1 MTSYVY
7 INICVGKHRIVKHG
21 SVLHGSL
28 AFKDTLQT
36 AIEVFAENV
45 LYFCLYKNVLFTS
58 MWFNHMIP
66 RKFLSLFF
74 RNAHHTYNTD
84 ETIFT
89 LLSLLFFSSIYGQIS
104 KHNFFKIISTWQGKQ
119 QVFSC
124 MLSLKISHFF
134 KLYASSVETCN
145 FQSRYLFQT
154 QQEIQKIPKFIKTGY
169 L

>member
-1 MTSYVY
+1 MKSLMKTIKMTSYVY
-7 INICVGKHRIVKHG
+7 INMCVGKHRIVKHR

-74 RNAHHTYNTD
+74 GMHIIHTIQMKQYLPYEVFYSLAAFMARYPNT
-84 ETIFT
+84 T
-89 LLSLLFFSSIYGQIS
+89 
-104 KHNFFKIISTWQGKQ
+104 
-119 QVFSC
+119 
-124 MLSLKISHFF
+124 SLKLLPPGKVNSRFSHVC
-134 KLYASSVETCN
+134 SV
-145 FQSRYLFQT
+145 
-154 QQEIQKIPKFIKTGY
+154 
-169 L
+169 